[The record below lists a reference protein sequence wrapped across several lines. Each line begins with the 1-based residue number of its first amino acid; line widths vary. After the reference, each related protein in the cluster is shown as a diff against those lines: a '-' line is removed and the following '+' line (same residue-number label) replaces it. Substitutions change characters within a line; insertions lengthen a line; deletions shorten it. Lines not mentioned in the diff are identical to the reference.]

1 MDIYQLMQTKAT
13 IRHPSGSARQH
24 RALCSPLFVALNAVQ
39 GELIFGSFKELG
51 MYLFMEAY
59 TTIVWIIVE

>member
-39 GELIFGSFKELG
+39 RDLIIRNFKELG
-51 MYLFMEAY
+51 MYLLMEAY
-59 TTIVWIIVE
+59 FIGTFIS